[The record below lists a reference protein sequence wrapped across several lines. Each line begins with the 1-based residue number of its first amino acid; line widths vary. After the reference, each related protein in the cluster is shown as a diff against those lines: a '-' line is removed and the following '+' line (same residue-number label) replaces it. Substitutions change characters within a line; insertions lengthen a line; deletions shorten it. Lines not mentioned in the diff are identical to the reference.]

1 MKSTTRPPGKSLD
14 LNVLEE
20 ETKKEENVYSYRTV
34 TCTYMFLPDSDWD
47 TKVRKTSWKKGGLHT
62 AFEREWGRWGK
73 QVAKNVIV
81 HFRETP

>member
-1 MKSTTRPPGKSLD
+1 MD

-20 ETKKEENVYSYRTV
+20 ETKKEEKVYSYRTV

-47 TKVRKTSWKKGGLHT
+47 TKVGKTSWKKGGLHS
-62 AFEREWGRWGK
+62 AFERERGKKK